1 MRLFPTDRCRVA
13 IGCAAARRCGGGSEV
28 PLNEDEQRILREI
41 EQRFHAEDPDSARRI
56 GSTTLPGYLAR
67 NCKRAAVGFVAGLVI
82 LLVAFASSWILGVFG
97 FLIMVI
103 SAVVLIQNLHR
114 MGRFGIQQIHS
125 SSRRESLG
133 EALDDAA
140 RRLRKRFGRPGE

>member
-1 MRLFPTDRCRVA
+1 
-13 IGCAAARRCGGGSEV
+13 V

-41 EQRFHAEDPDSARRI
+41 EERFHAEDPDSARRI

-67 NCKRAAVGFVAGLVI
+67 NCRRAALGFLVGLVI

-97 FLIMVI
+97 FVVMVI

-125 SSRRESLG
+125 STRRESFG

-140 RRLRKRFGRPGE
+140 RRFRRRFGKPGE

>member
-1 MRLFPTDRCRVA
+1 M
-13 IGCAAARRCGGGSEV
+13 

-41 EQRFHAEDPDSARRI
+41 EQRFHTEDPDSAKRI

-67 NCKRAAVGFVAGLVI
+67 NCKRAAIGFLAGLVI

-125 SSRRESLG
+125 STRRESLG

-140 RRLRKRFGRPGE
+140 RRLRKRFGRQGD

>member
-1 MRLFPTDRCRVA
+1 
-13 IGCAAARRCGGGSEV
+13 V

-133 EALDDAA
+133 EALDHAA

>member
-1 MRLFPTDRCRVA
+1 M
-13 IGCAAARRCGGGSEV
+13 

-67 NCKRAAVGFVAGLVI
+67 NCKRAALGFVAGLVI

-97 FLIMVI
+97 FLVMVI
-103 SAVVLIQNLHR
+103 SAVVLIRNLHR
-114 MGRFGIQQIHS
+114 MGRFGLQQFHS
-125 SSRRESLG
+125 STRRESFG
-133 EALDDAA
+133 ETLDDAA
-140 RRLRKRFGRPGE
+140 RRLRKRFGRDGE

>member
-1 MRLFPTDRCRVA
+1 
-13 IGCAAARRCGGGSEV
+13 V

>member
-1 MRLFPTDRCRVA
+1 
-13 IGCAAARRCGGGSEV
+13 V

-41 EQRFHAEDPDSARRI
+41 EQRFHADDPDSAKRI

-67 NCKRAAVGFVAGLVI
+67 NCKRAALGFLAGLVI

-97 FLIMVI
+97 FLVMVI

-125 SSRRESLG
+125 SNRRESLG
-133 EALDDAA
+133 EALEDAA
-140 RRLRKRFGRPGE
+140 RRLRRRFGREGE

>member
-1 MRLFPTDRCRVA
+1 
-13 IGCAAARRCGGGSEV
+13 V

-41 EQRFHAEDPDSARRI
+41 EERFHAEDPDSAKRI

-67 NCKRAAVGFVAGLVI
+67 NCRRAALGFLAGLVI

>member
-1 MRLFPTDRCRVA
+1 
-13 IGCAAARRCGGGSEV
+13 V

-41 EQRFHAEDPDSARRI
+41 EERFHAEDPDSARRI

-67 NCKRAAVGFVAGLVI
+67 NCKRAALGFVVGLVI
-82 LLVAFASSWILGVFG
+82 LLAAFASSWILGVFG

-125 SSRRESLG
+125 SNRRESLG

-140 RRLRKRFGRPGE
+140 RRLRKRFGRQGE